1 MEKIYKLTES
11 ALYDLVRESVRQLI
25 KEYGD
30 EKETRE
36 KMGRAAKRGV
46 ERGDS
51 SAHEN
56 AISSL
61 LKRRSSKEELNDFQ
75 RGFEGE

>member
-1 MEKIYKLTES
+1 MEKIYKLTEG
-11 ALYDLVRESVRQLI
+11 ALYDLVKESVRQLI

-36 KMGRAAKRGV
+36 KMGLAAKRGV
-46 ERGDS
+46 KKGDS
-51 SAHEN
+51 SAYEN
-56 AISSL
+56 AINSL

-75 RGFEGE
+75 RGFEGK

>member
-30 EKETRE
+30 EKKTRE
-36 KMGRAAKRGV
+36 KMAQAARRGV

-56 AISSL
+56 AMHSL
-61 LKRRSSKEELNDFQ
+61 LRRGSSKEELSDYQ
-75 RGFEGE
+75 RAFEGE